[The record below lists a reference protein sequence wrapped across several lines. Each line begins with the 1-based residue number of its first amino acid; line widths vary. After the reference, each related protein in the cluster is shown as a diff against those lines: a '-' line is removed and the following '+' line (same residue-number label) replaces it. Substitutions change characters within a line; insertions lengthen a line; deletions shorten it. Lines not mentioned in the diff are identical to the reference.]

1 MVDSKLYCNEVAF
14 CTTSFLGSWNIVS
27 FGRTGCD
34 HWAPAGDHGRSES
47 AVDYSA
53 G

>member
-14 CTTSFLGSWNIVS
+14 CSWNIVS